1 MRQADDSCFVQE
13 KSVAHMATL
22 VPEVP
27 SALGGEVEEL
37 AGTVGRE
44 VSNR

>member
-1 MRQADDSCFVQE
+1 MRRADCPCFIQGN
-13 KSVAHMATL
+13 VAHIATL

-37 AGTVGRE
+37 AGTVGR
-44 VSNR
+44 